1 MSQLCIIVGL
11 SFVIWPLF
19 IQLSHGFN
27 EDSSRFKQYTHIK
40 TKTPAS
46 VQAQAVKDLITR
58 LIGPV
63 HASRFLIV
71 VNGSFGPAGTDLDT
85 FQYVTDVAVGKVLI
99 TGTTGVAAAL
109 GFSHFLKYVCYSHVS
124 WSGNQITIPD
134 PFPVVKTPVT
144 ITSPNRFRYYQ
155 NVCSVSYSFAWWNWT
170 RWEQEIDWM
179 AMNGINLPLAFNG
192 QEAIWQRVYL
202 KMNLTQQELD
212 KHFGGPAFLAWS
224 RMGNIRGWAGPLS
237 ASWHANQLALQH
249 QIVARM
255 QELGMTPVFPAFA
268 GHVPD
273 GITRVYP
280 NATVTRLGSWVHFNQ
295 NYSNTYLLE
304 PSDPLFRQ
312 IGRAFIREY
321 IAEFGTNHIYNAD
334 TFNEMTPRSSDPSY
348 LSNASKAVYEGMLAG
363 DPDAIWLMQGWLFLD
378 TGFWKPPQVK
388 ALLHGVPL
396 GKMIVLDL
404 YAENTPVWK
413 TTDSFYGQPFI
424 WCMLHNFGGNIG
436 LFGELLSVATGP
448 ISAAKHPGS
457 TMIGTGIT
465 PEGIEQNY
473 VMYELMNEM
482 GWRSEP
488 IELAPWL
495 EAYSHRRYGAMNEFT
510 LQAWKLLGRSV
521 YNATYGR
528 HHTHSVIVNKPS
540 LTLEFTEWYKPEDVF
555 QAWDALIRAA
565 DSCGM
570 VEPFRYD
577 LADVTRQSL
586 QLLAISAYNNLVG
599 GYINK
604 SLPQVKAAATK
615 LNEIFLDMDAVLTSN
630 QYFLLGNWL
639 NGAKS
644 LATDAQ
650 ESRLYEF
657 NARNQITLWG
667 PDANI
672 EDYANKMWGGMV
684 RNYYNPRWELFVS
697 YLINAVSQGKPF
709 ASQKF
714 RASLFDQETK
724 WTFDN
729 NSFPDNP
736 VGDTL
741 DIAKMLH
748 SKYRP
753 MTY

>member
-1 MSQLCIIVGL
+1 M
-11 SFVIWPLF
+11 
-19 IQLSHGFN
+19 
-27 EDSSRFKQYTHIK
+27 
-40 TKTPAS
+40 
-46 VQAQAVKDLITR
+46 QAQAVKDLITR
-58 LIGPV
+58 LIGQV

-85 FQYVTDVAVGKVLI
+85 FQYVTDDAVGKVLI

-280 NATVTRLGSWVHFNQ
+280 NATVTRLGSWAHFNQ

-304 PSDPLFRQ
+304 PSDPLFKQ

-404 YAENTPVWK
+404 YAEYTPIWK

-465 PEGIEQNY
+465 PEGINQNY

-488 IELAPWL
+488 VELAPWL

-540 LTLEFTEWYKPEDVF
+540 LTLQFTEWYKPEDVL

-599 GYINK
+599 GYNNK

-615 LNEIFLDMDAVLTSN
+615 LNEIFLDMDAVLSSN

-697 YLINAVSQGKPF
+697 YLIDAVSQGTPF
-709 ASQKF
+709 ASKKF
-714 RASLFDQETK
+714 RASLFKQETK

-741 DIAKMLH
+741 GIAKMLH